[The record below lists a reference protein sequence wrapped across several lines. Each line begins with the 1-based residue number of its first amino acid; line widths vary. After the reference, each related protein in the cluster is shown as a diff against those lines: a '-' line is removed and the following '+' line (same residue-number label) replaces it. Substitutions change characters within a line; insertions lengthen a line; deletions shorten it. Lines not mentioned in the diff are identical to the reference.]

1 MELEAR
7 SLQASM
13 KAYLFVKLK
22 EYETDL
28 NNLKSEL
35 KRITSVANNNND
47 ELLELGQADTLVSS
61 NDHRRRL
68 VMFTERLNLSFERI
82 KESRRSMLET
92 EELGASNL
100 QDLHQQRQSL
110 LHAHNTLHGVDDNI
124 DESKKILTAIS
135 RRMSTNK
142 WILGS
147 FMVAIVLAII
157 LITFY

>member
-1 MELEAR
+1 M
-7 SLQASM
+7 Q
-13 KAYLFVKLK
+13 
-22 EYETDL
+22 
-28 NNLKSEL
+28 
-35 KRITSVANNNND
+35 
-47 ELLELGQADTLVSS
+47 VSS

-100 QDLHQQRQSL
+100 QDLHQQR
-110 LHAHNTLHGVDDNI
+110 H
-124 DESKKILTAIS
+124 KKILTAIS

>member
-13 KAYLFVKLK
+13 KASLLVKLK

-35 KRITSVANNNND
+35 KRITSVVNNNND

-68 VMFTERLNLSFERI
+68 VMFIERLNMSFERI

-92 EELGASNL
+92 EELGASIL
-100 QDLHQQRQSL
+100 QDLHQQRHSL
-110 LHAHNTLHGVDDNI
+110 LHAHNTLRGVDDNI
-124 DESKKILTAIS
+124 DESNKILTAIS

-142 WILGS
+142 WIFGS